1 MELQGEC
8 RVERFEPLRRN
19 WWKTLL
25 LTPLLCLG
33 TALILLG
40 VMRKR
45 RDVGA
50 RLMYDKCSMA
60 EATHVLIVGND
71 RSVEIVEHNA
81 PSFIYRKV
89 SYESRAAQPYPVAC
103 TASDLDYF
111 SQQLEYKETGLANE
125 TVQSRQD
132 RFGLCEHTVD
142 IPSLPSYVADEMLG
156 IFFIL
161 QYITCA
167 IYVLEGFIFFG
178 VALIGTSLISTI
190 INYFLLRSS
199 YLKIK

>member
-89 SYESRAAQPYPVAC
+89 SY
-103 TASDLDYF
+103 
-111 SQQLEYKETGLANE
+111 
-125 TVQSRQD
+125 
-132 RFGLCEHTVD
+132 
-142 IPSLPSYVADEMLG
+142 
-156 IFFIL
+156 
-161 QYITCA
+161 
-167 IYVLEGFIFFG
+167 
-178 VALIGTSLISTI
+178 
-190 INYFLLRSS
+190 
-199 YLKIK
+199 

>member
-1 MELQGEC
+1 
-8 RVERFEPLRRN
+8 
-19 WWKTLL
+19 
-25 LTPLLCLG
+25 
-33 TALILLG
+33 
-40 VMRKR
+40 
-45 RDVGA
+45 
-50 RLMYDKCSMA
+50 
-60 EATHVLIVGND
+60 
-71 RSVEIVEHNA
+71 
-81 PSFIYRKV
+81 
-89 SYESRAAQPYPVAC
+89 
-103 TASDLDYF
+103 
-111 SQQLEYKETGLANE
+111 LEYKETGLANE
-125 TVQSRQD
+125 TVQRRQD